1 MTKLNLDIIPTP
13 DGVGLIVRRDGEP
26 DLLVPMPEVW
36 AVEFLMEWWRVL
48 SQLHPAVRNPEPSAT
63 GTLPEFQIFGS
74 FRHAL
79 MMQSNGLVRLILQ
92 PVGIAGIGFEFD
104 PHEARNLATE
114 LFDAADAAEALHR
127 PN

>member
-13 DGVGLIVRRDGEP
+13 DGVGLIVQRDGEP
-26 DLLVPMPEVW
+26 DLLVPMPEVR

-63 GTLPEFQIFGS
+63 LPPEFQRFGA

-79 MMQSNGLVRLILQ
+79 TMQSNGLVRLILQ

-114 LFDAADAAEALHR
+114 LFDAADAAEALHL
-127 PN
+127 PY